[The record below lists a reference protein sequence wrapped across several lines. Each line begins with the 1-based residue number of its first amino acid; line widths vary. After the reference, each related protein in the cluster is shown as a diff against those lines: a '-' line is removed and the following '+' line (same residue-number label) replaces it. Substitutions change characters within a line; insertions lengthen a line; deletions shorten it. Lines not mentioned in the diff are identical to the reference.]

1 MYAAWAGR
9 PNALASAHVAALA
22 AARDRGLLQVDAIAS
37 EAAGGDPVRA
47 GTFASYL
54 RHNLRYSFGP
64 REQAGLE
71 RFHALAAEVGHTA
84 RALPLRFY

>member
-1 MYAAWAGR
+1 MCIRG
-9 PNALASAHVAALA
+9 SVEALA
-22 AARDRGLLQVDAIAS
+22 AARDRGVDAVDVLAS

-54 RHNLRYSFGP
+54 RHNLRYTFGP

-71 RFHALAAEVGHTA
+71 RFHALAAEVGHTS